1 MTGAGPSGWAMI
13 AAAITCTVDGSMA
26 SGPPATGLEIAQRGC
41 AHSEPRPLGSEIPAQ
56 KYRVLLMIA
65 TIAPTMIS
73 DVMAV
78 RALWESLNVQPG
90 PVASVVSCGSP

>member
-1 MTGAGPSGWAMI
+1 MAGGHAGAPTASRHAGQPGWINRRWKWGPGRPSPLGAS
-13 AAAITCTVDGSMA
+13 AR
-26 SGPPATGLEIAQRGC
+26 SGPGLV
-41 AHSEPRPLGSEIPAQ
+41 GSEVPAQ

-65 TIAPTMIS
+65 RIAPTMIS